1 MQTSISQIGPADYQ
15 LDITGTAEE
24 MAPRFDAALRK
35 QRNRVQA
42 RGFRP
47 GKAPLDLVRR
57 LYGREIA
64 QSMAEEIVQ
73 ETYQTEA
80 LDPYEVIGRPRLTR
94 MDYDGT
100 GDFNAAIV
108 FGIRPDVEI
117 APLSGSLTRLVHE
130 ITDTEVDE
138 EIETLRKGAATEADA
153 PKTHKLTADDVAVLD
168 LVPVA
173 DVPAEGEAA
182 APHDV
187 KGESGVRVAMDDAR
201 VHDVLR
207 EALTGKKT
215 GATFEVEL
223 PHGEGDHAHSHRYT
237 VTVTAVKTRT
247 LPDADDAFAADASK
261 GRFETLADLRTDVRE
276 TLEAQWAQ
284 RQREYTETQMVEALL
299 AANAIPVPSSAVE
312 IFIES
317 FLQEQ
322 AQKTGGKLPEGF
334 DVNAYAHAMMPEAE
348 RQARWMLVRD
358 ALVEQHRVS
367 VDDSDVDA
375 YFARTA
381 QGLDPQ
387 LLRRLYAGQ
396 EGVMDR
402 LQQQILSEKL
412 FGVLAEGVTFEDK
425 DFEAV
430 QAEIAARREAERQ
443 AAEAAAAQLETEA
456 AEAKAEM
463 RKKGGPKKPKKAAA
477 EADAPE
483 AEADTPADA

>member
-35 QRNRVQA
+35 QRGRVQA

-64 QSMAEEIVQ
+64 QTMAEEIVQ

-80 LDPYEVIGRPRLTR
+80 LDPFEVIGRPRLTR

-100 GDFNAAIV
+100 GDFNASIV

-117 APLSGSLTRLVHE
+117 APLSGPLTRLVHDVTDAE
-130 ITDTEVDE
+130 IDE
-138 EIETLRKGAATEADA
+138 EIETLRKNAAEESDA
-153 PKTHKLTADDVAVLD
+153 AKTHKLTTADVAVLD

-173 DVPAEGEAA
+173 DVAAEGEAA

-187 KGESGVRVAMDDAR
+187 EGETDVRVALDDSR
-201 VHDVLR
+201 VHEVLR
-207 EALTGKKT
+207 EALTGKKA

-223 PHGEGDHAHSHRYT
+223 PHGEGAHAHSHRYA
-237 VTVTAVKTRT
+237 VTVKAVKTRT
-247 LPDADDAFAADASK
+247 LPEVDDAFASTASQ
-261 GRFETLADLRTDVRE
+261 GRFDTVDALRADVRQ
-276 TLEAQWAQ
+276 TLESSWAQ
-284 RQREYTETQMVEALL
+284 RQREYNEAQMVEALL
-299 AANAIPVPSSAVE
+299 AANPVPVPSSAVE

-317 FLQEQ
+317 FLQEI
-322 AQKTGGKLPEGF
+322 AEKNGGKLPEGF
-334 DVNAYAHAMMPEAE
+334 DVNAYAHSMMPEAE

-412 FGVLAEGVTFEDK
+412 FGVLSEGVTFEDK
-425 DFEAV
+425 DFDAV
-430 QAEIAARREAERQ
+430 QAELAARREAERQ
-443 AAEAAAAQLETEA
+443 AAEQAAAELE
-456 AEAKAEM
+456 AEATEKKAEM
-463 RKKGGPKKPKKAAA
+463 RKKGGPKKAKKAD
-477 EADAPE
+477 ADAPE
-483 AEADTPADA
+483 AAVDTEDAA